1 MSNAD
6 MTSPVD
12 LPPPDGEESH
22 PLLWASTAIAVATG
36 FLLLFNA
43 SALRG
48 WAFELEPSPQNE
60 RIVAAADSW
69 YQKTEAFYLDRPVD
83 AMSGWWLAIKA
94 LEFGSTDEG
103 ADRGN
108 SADPATTENGSAS
121 PADDE
126 AEGPGFSLQ

>member
-103 ADRGN
+103 AGGEAGVDPVAAEQG
-108 SADPATTENGSAS
+108 SARPATDG
-121 PADDE
+121 
-126 AEGPGFSLQ
+126 AEGPGFSVQ